1 MFVDFYNK
9 VEIII
14 AKCETCT
21 SVSDKPP
28 KQNYL
33 LGRTYWDK
41 STPSRAKIDLSV
53 QKVEPSMLGYRILDC

>member
-1 MFVDFYNK
+1 MFVDFYYNK

-21 SVSDKPP
+21 SVKPP

-33 LGRTYWDK
+33 SGRTYWDK